1 MQKYLS
7 IIKLRIICF
16 VDMLT
21 SVFVRVPYLLWFM
34 DSCKL
39 RLIHCNIS
47 YNYINRT
54 SLTYVLSRVLVRV
67 WFLTFPLLFD
77 DLCFCLPEYC
87 KRNRDN

>member
-1 MQKYLS
+1 MQKYVS

-21 SVFVRVPYLLWFM
+21 SVLVHVSYLLRSKMWFM

-47 YNYINRT
+47 YKYFYRT
-54 SLTYVLSRVLVRV
+54 SLTC
-67 WFLTFPLLFD
+67 T
-77 DLCFCLPEYC
+77 
-87 KRNRDN
+87 